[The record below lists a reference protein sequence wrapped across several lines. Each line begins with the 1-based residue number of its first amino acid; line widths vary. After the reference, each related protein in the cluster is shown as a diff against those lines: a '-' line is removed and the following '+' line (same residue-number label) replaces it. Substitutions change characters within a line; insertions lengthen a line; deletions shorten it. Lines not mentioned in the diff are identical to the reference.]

1 MRRYNEAALE
11 QEIRDLLAS
20 WSGYT
25 EEAVAIFIRTPKY
38 SKGVFM
44 GGKGALF
51 SKDDPRLRPIPF
63 TTRRPTLK
71 EVKSVH
77 ARLAAI
83 YAGFSPEAITER
95 SPKLQRRV
103 EMVSSKLDQV
113 ADDPAVRCD
122 GGEVEVE
129 GGRCDGVCERSSEHL
144 ETPIGLQGCVVI
156 DGGEVEG
163 EGGKGRGRRKKKRKG
178 GQEKTGQDI
187 EGAVFTN
194 D

>member
-25 EEAVAIFIRTPKY
+25 EEATAIFIRTPKY

-51 SKDDPRLRPIPF
+51 SKDNPRLRPIPF

-77 ARLAAI
+77 TRLAAI

-95 SPKLQRRV
+95 SPRLQRRV
-103 EMVSSKLDQV
+103 EMVSSKFDQV

-122 GGEVEVE
+122 S
-129 GGRCDGVCERSSEHL
+129 VCEHSSEHAL
-144 ETPIGLQGCVVI
+144 ETPIDLQGCVVI

-178 GQEKTGQDI
+178 GKEKTIQDI
-187 EGAVFTN
+187 EGAVFPILSRRIIM

>member
-20 WSGYT
+20 WSGYM
-25 EEAVAIFIRTPKY
+25 EEAAAIFIRTPKY

-77 ARLAAI
+77 AKLAAI
-83 YAGFSPEAITER
+83 YAGFSPETITER
-95 SPKLQRRV
+95 SPKLQRHV
-103 EMVSSKLDQV
+103 EMVSSKFDQV
-113 ADDPAVRCD
+113 TDDPALRCD
-122 GGEVEVE
+122 S
-129 GGRCDGVCERSSEHL
+129 VCEHSSEHL
-144 ETPIGLQGCVVI
+144 ETPIDLQGCVVI

-163 EGGKGRGRRKKKRKG
+163 EGEKGRGRRKKKRKG
-178 GQEKTGQDI
+178 GKEKTSQDV
-187 EGAVFTN
+187 EGAAFTILLHSLGIIITS
-194 D
+194 